1 MLLPK
6 FSVWVTNSVLKQGYS
21 RSHTPLK
28 FNLVCWHL
36 FCYILVEFVIL
47 RNTDLANSKV
57 RTLNLHRANFQLFVP
72 VDEIPWKT
80 VIRDKGFEQR
90 WQLVKDALETKN
102 SSIHMCKKASRK
114 AKKPGWLSKDLLL
127 RLRCK
132 KEMHRQWK

>member
-1 MLLPK
+1 M
-6 FSVWVTNSVLKQGYS
+6 
-21 RSHTPLK
+21 
-28 FNLVCWHL
+28 
-36 FCYILVEFVIL
+36 IL

-72 VDEIPWKT
+72 VDEIPWKA